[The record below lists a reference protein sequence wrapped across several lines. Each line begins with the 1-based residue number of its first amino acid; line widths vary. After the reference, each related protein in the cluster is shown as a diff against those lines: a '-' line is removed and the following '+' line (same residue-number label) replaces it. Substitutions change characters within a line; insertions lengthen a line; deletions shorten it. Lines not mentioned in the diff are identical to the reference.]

1 MTMGLVGR
9 KCGMTRVFTED
20 GVSIPVTVI
29 EAQPNQI
36 TQVKTVETDGYRALQ
51 VSAGRRKASRVS
63 KPQAG
68 HFAQAKVE
76 AGDLIAEF
84 RLDDTDDGDF
94 EAGSEIKVDLF
105 EAGQKVDVIGTS
117 IGKGYAGTVK
127 RHNFRTQDATHGNS
141 RSHRAPGSIGQNQSP
156 GRVFK
161 GKKMAGHMGA
171 VRVTTQNLQVVKT
184 DADRGLIMVK
194 GAVPGSKGGWV
205 TIKDAVKKKLPE
217 NVPFPA
223 ALKSAMAA
231 AAAEAPAAEAPA
243 EGGEA

>member
-29 EAQPNQI
+29 EAQPNRI

-51 VSAGRRKASRVS
+51 VTAGARKPSRVS

-68 HFAQAKVE
+68 HFAAAKVE
-76 AGDLIAEF
+76 AGDLITEF
-84 RLDDTDDGDF
+84 RLADGDDAAY
-94 EAGSEIKVDLF
+94 EVGSDLKVDLF
-105 EAGQKVDVIGTS
+105 EEGQKVDVIGTS

-141 RSHRAPGSIGQNQSP
+141 LAHRAPGSIGQNQTP

-161 GKKMAGHMGA
+161 GKKMSGHMGNVRRTA
-171 VRVTTQNLQVVKT
+171 QNLEVVRVDAERNLL
-184 DADRGLIMVK
+184 LIK
-194 GAVPGSKGGWV
+194 GAVPGHRGGRV
-205 TIKDAVKKKLPE
+205 IVRPAVKAR
-217 NVPFPA
+217 N
-223 ALKSAMAA
+223 
-231 AAAEAPAAEAPA
+231 
-243 EGGEA
+243 